1 MCLCVCVCL
10 RVHQVVAHSRRE
22 EGEATVSVTDEV
34 EEWKEGNVFAWGA
47 ATLPWVGG
55 TKGSM

>member
-1 MCLCVCVCL
+1 M
-10 RVHQVVAHSRRE
+10 VAYSRRE

-34 EEWKEGNVFAWGA
+34 EEWKEENKFAWGD